1 MQLVPVDMIQQTQR
15 TFEMPIGIDIQAPY
29 DEAYEQILSASAL
42 DFLLAL
48 HEHFD
53 VKRELLLAKRA
64 EQQHAYDKGKLP
76 DFLPDTLSIREE
88 DWQIAPIPNCIID
101 RKVEITG
108 PVDRKMTINALNSGA
123 NVFMADLED
132 STTPTWANIMNGQV
146 NLKDAVFRTIDF
158 TDSSGKSYALNN
170 KTAVLFLRPRGLHL
184 AEKHFNIHGKAASAS
199 FVDFGLYFFHNAH
212 ELIRQGRGPFFYLP
226 KIESHLEAKLWND
239 VFDFAQSYL
248 GLPSGTIKAT
258 VLVETLPAAFQ
269 LNEILSELRNHSAG
283 MNCGRWDYI
292 FSYIK
297 TLKAHKRFVVPN
309 RDQITMTVPFMAAYS
324 DLVIHTCH
332 KRGAHAIGG
341 MAAQIPIKSDSQA
354 NASAIEKVRL
364 DKLREVTS
372 GHDGSW
378 VAHPGLVSVAMTV
391 FESNMTGPN
400 QIHEKRLDARIAKE
414 DLLKVPTGTVTE
426 EGLRKNINVGL
437 LYLESWLRGTG
448 AAAIYHVME
457 DAATAEISRSQL
469 WQWIAHETY
478 LPDGRLVTE
487 KLYQRCKLEELLKI
501 RELLGDS
508 RYNEGQFDHAVD
520 LFDQLVLSETLTDF
534 LTLPGYDYLS

>member
-1 MQLVPVDMIQQTQR
+1 MIQQTQR

-29 DEAYEQILSASAL
+29 DEAYEQILTASAL

-53 VKRELLLAKRA
+53 VQRALLLAKRA
-64 EQQHAYDKGKLP
+64 ERQQAYDNGKLP
-76 DFLPDTLSIREE
+76 DFLPETLSIREE
-88 DWQIAPIPNCIID
+88 EWQIAPIPDCIAD

-108 PVDRKMTINALNSGA
+108 PAGRKMIINALNSGA

-132 STTPTWANIMNGQV
+132 STAPTWTNIMNGQV
-146 NLKDAVFRTIDF
+146 NLKDAVFRSIDF
-158 TDSSGKSYALNN
+158 TDNSGKSYALNN

-184 AEKHFNIHGKAASAS
+184 AEKHFTIHGKAASAS
-199 FVDFGLYFFHNAH
+199 LVDFGLYFFHNAH

-258 VLVETLPAAFQ
+258 VLVETVPAAFQ
-269 LNEILSELRNHSAG
+269 LNEILSELRAHSAG

-297 TLKAHKRFVVPN
+297 TLKAHKRFLVPN

-341 MAAQIPIKSDSQA
+341 MAAQIPIKSDNQA

-378 VAHPGLVSVAMTV
+378 VAHPGLVSVALSV
-391 FESNMTGPN
+391 FESNITGPN
-400 QIHEKRLDARIAKE
+400 QIHEKRLDVRIAKE
-414 DLLKVPTGTVTE
+414 DLLKVPTGTITE

-437 LYLESWLRGTG
+437 LYLESWLGGTG
-448 AAAIYHVME
+448 AAAIYHLME

-501 RELLGDS
+501 RELLGDR
-508 RYNEGQFDHAVD
+508 RYNEGQFEKAVD

-534 LTLPGYDYLS
+534 LTLPGYDYLN